1 MNVTKRWNIFIGYVI
16 FYEILLIMT
25 NVKLNTSFIYYMDW
39 LIVGLSMYMILR
51 TFISSALKKNFL
63 MHNLLLIPLLIPLPL
78 VDDQMYS
85 QVIRLLIVY
94 GLIIK
99 FFLPHF
105 LRKFTEF
112 NIIVSIIAITGIF
125 VSFGTLMMH
134 IVEGLSYAD
143 GLWWSLVTITT
154 IGYGDITPSTPLARA
169 LSVFVIFGG
178 IIAMSLL
185 TAVMVKKS
193 SLNTDVKNNKYILS
207 EFLIENV
214 DHLDDCDLENVISL
228 AQIEID
234 RRKKEN
240 D

>member
-1 MNVTKRWNIFIGYVI
+1 MNVTKRWNMFIGYVI
-16 FYEILLIMT
+16 FYELLLIMT
-25 NVKLNTSFIYYMDW
+25 NVKLNINYVYYMDW
-39 LIVGLSMYMILR
+39 LIVTLSLYMILR
-51 TFISSALKKNFL
+51 TFISSALKRNFL
-63 MHNLLLIPLLIPLPL
+63 FQNLLLIPLLIPLPL
-78 VDDQMYS
+78 IEEQMYS

-105 LRKFTEF
+105 LRKFTET
-112 NIIVSIIAITGIF
+112 NILISVVAITGIF

-134 IVEGLSYAD
+134 IVEGLSYLD

-154 IGYGDITPSTPLARA
+154 IGYGDITPATTLGRA

-214 DHLDDCDLENVISL
+214 EDINDCDLENVINL
-228 AQIEID
+228 AQIEMN
-234 RRKKEN
+234 RRQKEN